1 MGGGSGRRRG
11 SEGLDNL
18 SVADMRSV
26 MDVLDMSHVS
36 NSSDDS
42 PGGSQQ
48 VSEVLDG
55 RAVFGETVSSHH
67 GEKLA
72 DHVVRVMGGTSDDAV
87 ELVDKSVVGDEAVD
101 SVLLHNHMTF

>member
-1 MGGGSGRRRG
+1 M
-11 SEGLDNL
+11 L
-18 SVADMRSV
+18 
-26 MDVLDMSHVS
+26 
-36 NSSDDS
+36 
-42 PGGSQQ
+42 
-48 VSEVLDG
+48 
-55 RAVFGETVSSHH
+55 GETVSSHH